1 MSPIDSTERQRVE
14 RERDVK
20 DIQEAAALAETAAQY
35 FKEAEQAVRQED
47 SAHSLAR
54 FAYQVHKSGLD
65 TQKFF
70 DEVKQRVAQLDRVAQ
85 DKSTE
90 HDSLDWALADIA
102 TWQFLSGLEQE
113 GQESLEKITQPV
125 IKVSALIHAGVK
137 LIEKK
142 EDPTKWLN
150 SAEKI
155 TDQIPKNRDYTEPD
169 YLIRSWAQAG
179 NRTQV
184 ERLIKKYYA
193 TDPRAQQEELISLA
207 VELHHQG
214 VKVED
219 IFVNGFQELGSLESY
234 VKRDLVEGLIATG
247 HLNEAS
253 VLLLEP
259 EGGDTPEL
267 DEAWELFQQAQAA
280 GDTAAATAAYKVIA
294 SVGAIDAELVRSA
307 GVALANAGD
316 EASANAMISLLEK
329 EKQNLPPEQTYL
341 KNRLAADQDVIRMN
355 TILQL
360 VTRRR
365 SEAEKRELVSGR
377 FHQPLASAVKEL
389 LVSQVRDP
397 QTRVDGL
404 KALALHLAKGGS
416 NPNMF
421 GIVDEI
427 EKTVIRH
434 PDEFEED
441 ALPSF
446 YLNLVK
452 HTAQLAAARQG
463 NMELPLNFLLKTT
476 VRLRAQEKIPLAP
489 NEYLHQR
496 LWAAKVRVAVAATN
510 AARDRLT
517 RGHKTKTFTSAQL
530 NKLPLSTQ
538 AQKLIAAI
546 RP

>member
-1 MSPIDSTERQRVE
+1 MSPLDSTERKRAE

-35 FKEAEQAVRQED
+35 FTQAEQDVRQEG
-47 SAHSLAR
+47 SARSLAR

-70 DEVKQRVAQLDRVAQ
+70 DEVKQRVDQLDRITQ
-85 DKSTE
+85 DSSTE
-90 HDSLDWALADIA
+90 DDLDWALADIA
-102 TWQFLSGLEQE
+102 AWQFLSGRE
-113 GQESLEKITQPV
+113 GDGQDSLEKITKPN
-125 IKVSALIHAGVK
+125 IKASALIHVGTK

-142 EDPTKWLN
+142 EDPTKWLAL
-150 SAEKI
+150 AETL
-155 TDQIPKNRDYTEPD
+155 TDQLPMREGGYSEKDYVIQD
-169 YLIRSWAQAG
+169 WAQAG

-193 TDPRAQQEELISLA
+193 EDPRAQQEELLNSAI
-207 VELHHQG
+207 ELSDHG
-214 VKVED
+214 VKVGD
-219 IFVNGFQELGSLESY
+219 IFLNAFSSELPLDEY
-234 VKRDLVEGLIATG
+234 AKRNLMEGLITTG

-259 EGGDTPEL
+259 ESGDTPEL

-294 SVGAIDAELVRSA
+294 SVGAIDSELVKSA
-307 GVALANAGD
+307 GVALANVGE

-329 EKQNLPPEQTYL
+329 EKQNLPPEQKYQ
-341 KNRLAADQDVIRMN
+341 KSRLAADQDLIRMN
-355 TILQL
+355 NFLQL
-360 VTRRR
+360 ITHRRTD
-365 SEAEKRELVSGR
+365 AEKWELVGR
-377 FHQPLASAVKEL
+377 FQQPLASAVKEL
-389 LVSQVRDP
+389 LVSQVQNPR
-397 QTRVDGL
+397 TRVDGL
-404 KALALHLAKGGS
+404 KQLALHLAKGGS

-441 ALPSF
+441 DLPRF
-446 YLNLVK
+446 YLSLIK
-452 HTAQLAAARQG
+452 HTAPLTATQQG
-463 NMELPLNFLLKTT
+463 NLELPLNYLLKTT
-476 VRLRAQEKIPLAP
+476 VQLRVLKKYPVP
-489 NEYLHQR
+489 TNEYLHER
-496 LWAAKVRVAVAATN
+496 LWAAKVRIAVAATN

-517 RGHKTKTFTSAQL
+517 RGHKTKSNTSAQL
-530 NKLPLSTQ
+530 NKLPLSVQ